1 MLVEPGVADAFPAQV
16 SPYEPA
22 VSLTQALET
31 ERKAQGG
38 PAKSVALPLR
48 NKNK

>member
-22 VSLTQALET
+22 VSLTQASKRNER
-31 ERKAQGG
+31 RKAVRQK
-38 PAKSVALPLR
+38 A
-48 NKNK
+48 

>member
-16 SPYEPA
+16 LPYEPA
-22 VSLTQALET
+22 LSLTQALET

-38 PAKSVALPLR
+38 PAKKRSLAVAQ
-48 NKNK
+48 